1 MSSDSGDEPEH
12 PLFARVYDPAMSLPE
27 RLLLADHRAHLAK
40 GLSGMVLDI
49 GSGTGAMFPHY
60 PAGDGLTVHGI
71 EPDPHMRRQAVDR
84 ADRLDLDIEV
94 VDAGAEDL
102 PYPDDSVDAVV
113 AVFVLCTV
121 PSLVATLDELARV
134 LRPGGQL
141 RFLEHVRGR
150 GRIGR
155 LHDVLAPGWFH
166 AAGGCNLNRRTGD
179 TLTGDHRFELFEYD
193 RFESG
198 LSRFLPLIR
207 GRVERRHE
215 SAVPP

>member
-1 MSSDSGDEPEH
+1 MSSDSGHGPEH
-12 PLFARVYDPAMSLPE
+12 PLFARVYDPVMSLPE
-27 RLLLADHRAHLAK
+27 RLLLADHRAHLAE

-60 PAGDGLTVHGI
+60 PVGAELTVHGI

-94 VDAGAEDL
+94 G
-102 PYPDDSVDAVV
+102 
-113 AVFVLCTV
+113 
-121 PSLVATLDELARV
+121 
-134 LRPGGQL
+134 
-141 RFLEHVRGR
+141 
-150 GRIGR
+150 
-155 LHDVLAPGWFH
+155 FH

-207 GRVERRHE
+207 GRLKRRRE